1 MTENALKIRRTA
13 KTKTKFTRKKNDF
26 YSVIAKKESIENIK
40 SKFKELT
47 DARQTVEGKHDLH
60 TILLGNDDAYE
71 KEKAWIN
78 ELQEI
83 YKEASSIYNK

>member
-13 KTKTKFTRKKNDF
+13 QIKFTRKKNDF
-26 YSVIAKKESIENIK
+26 YSAIAKKESINNVK

-47 DARQTVEGKHDLH
+47 DAWQTVEGKHDLY
-60 TILLGNDDAYE
+60 TILLDDDDAYE
-71 KEKAWIN
+71 KEEAWIN

-83 YKEASSIYNK
+83 HSHRGIIDIQ